1 MRVNLEL
8 GKGES
13 AGDSSQG
20 RYFDSLDQQCMLKKL
35 KKIILFILQ
44 GNGKEDSANTG
55 KNIQKFISF
64 TRRQSFQGERERGTS
79 EDR

>member
-1 MRVNLEL
+1 MTVKLKEQ
-8 GKGES
+8 
-13 AGDSSQG
+13 SQ
-20 RYFDSLDQQCMLKKL
+20 RQNQRQDILCHNNTFFLALHMLKKQ
-35 KKIILFILQ
+35 KKIILFVLQ

-64 TRRQSFQGERERGTS
+64 TRRQLFQGEGKGTS